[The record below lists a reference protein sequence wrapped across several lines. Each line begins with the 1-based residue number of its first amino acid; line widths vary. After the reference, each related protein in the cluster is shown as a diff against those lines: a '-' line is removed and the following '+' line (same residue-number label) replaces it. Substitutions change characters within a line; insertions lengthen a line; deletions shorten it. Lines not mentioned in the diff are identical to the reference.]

1 MAGVAVK
8 NADGIAYR
16 EALPDGWDGA
26 GRTALFL
33 HGYPTS
39 SYLWRNVLPAVAAA
53 GCRAVAPDLP
63 GFGDSPPNLPGTWEH
78 QVENLERFRRALD
91 LDRVIL
97 GVHDWGGLI
106 GLRWAC
112 DTPSAV
118 EALVITDTGFF
129 PDGRWHGMANTLRT
143 EGEGEQLVANVN
155 RDLFAMAL
163 RQISPSLPDDAVDE
177 FFKAYGDDDRRQN
190 QLDLYRSGDFEKL
203 EPYRG
208 KLTGLGVHAKI
219 VWGAKDEFAP
229 IGGAYRFTK
238 ELPDAELVVLDEAG
252 HFLMEDEP
260 ERVGREITAFVTEQL
275 RESQPVR

>member
-1 MAGVAVK
+1 VK
-8 NADGIAYR
+8 NADGISYR
-16 EALPDGWDGA
+16 EVQPDAWEGSGA
-26 GRTALFL
+26 TALFL

-63 GFGDSPPNLPGTWEH
+63 GFGDSPPDLPGTWER
-78 QVENLERFRRALD
+78 QVENVERFRQALG
-91 LDRVIL
+91 LDELIL

-112 DTPSAV
+112 DHPDAV
-118 EALVITDTGFF
+118 RALVITDTGFF
-129 PDGRWHGMANTLRT
+129 PDGKWHGMAKTLRT
-143 EGEGEQLVANVN
+143 EGEGEQVVENVN
-155 RDLFAMAL
+155 REFFGMAL
-163 RQISPSLPDDAVDE
+163 GQISPAVPADALDE
-177 FFKAYGDDDRRQN
+177 YFKAYGDAERRRN

-208 KLTGLGVHAKI
+208 KLTALGVPAKI

-229 IGGAYRFTK
+229 VAGAYRFTK
-238 ELPDAELVVLDEAG
+238 ELPGAELVVLDDVG

-260 ERVGREITAFVTEQL
+260 DRVAREIATFVGAQVRAEQTA
-275 RESQPVR
+275 

>member
-1 MAGVAVK
+1 VK

-16 EALPDGWDGA
+16 EVLPDAWDGT
-26 GRTALFL
+26 GSTALFL

-63 GFGDSPPNLPGTWEH
+63 GFGDSPPDLPGTWER
-78 QVENLERFRRALD
+78 QVDNVDRFRRALG

-112 DTPSAV
+112 DNPSAI

-129 PDGRWHGMANTLRT
+129 PDGRWHGTAKALRT

-155 RDLFAMAL
+155 RDLLAMAL
-163 RQISPSLPDDAVDE
+163 RQISPGLADDAIDE
-177 FFKAYGDDDRRQN
+177 FFKAYGDEDRKRS

-208 KLTGLGVHAKI
+208 QLTALGVPAKI

-238 ELPDAELVVLDEAG
+238 ELPEAELVVLEDAG

-260 ERVGREITAFVTEQL
+260 DRVAREVTAFVAEQL
-275 RESQPVR
+275 TEGQPAR

>member
-1 MAGVAVK
+1 VNTASGM
-8 NADGIAYR
+8 AYR
-16 EALPDGWDGA
+16 ETVPDGWDGS
-26 GRTALFL
+26 GPTALFL

-63 GFGDSPPNLPGTWEH
+63 GFGDSPPDLPGTWER
-78 QVENLERFRRALD
+78 QVENVERFRRALG
-91 LDRVIL
+91 LERVIL

-112 DTPSAV
+112 DHPSAV
-118 EALVITDTGFF
+118 EALVLTDTGFF
-129 PDGRWHGMANTLRT
+129 PDGKWHGMAKSLRT
-143 EGEGEQLVANVN
+143 EGEGEQFLANVTP
-155 RDLFAMAL
+155 DLLAMAM
-163 RQISPSLPDDAVDE
+163 RQISPALPDDAVEEFWKAFGDE
-177 FFKAYGDDDRRQN
+177 DRKRN

-208 KLTGLGVHAKI
+208 KLTALGVPAKI

-229 IGGAYRFTK
+229 VAGAYRFKK
-238 ELPDAELVVLDEAG
+238 ELPDAELVVLDDVG

-260 ERVGREITAFVTEQL
+260 SRVASEIATFVATRTPEG
-275 RESQPVR
+275 QPAP